1 MTTRV
6 AVVTGANR
14 GIGLEVTRQLAKNKD
29 IHVIL
34 TSRNE
39 EEGQK
44 ALSELSATQGKV
56 TYHKLDVTDESSIQ
70 NLKNHL
76 EHDNGR
82 VDILVNNAGVFLDR
96 HESKQHSVMDVDL
109 DTVRQTL
116 EVNLY
121 GPLRLSQ
128 VLIPLMEKNNYGRIV
143 NMSSGLG
150 QISDMG
156 GEFTAYRFSKVG
168 LNALTRILASETKGQ
183 NILVNTMCPGWI
195 KTRMGGPDAPGSV
208 EEGADTAVWL
218 ATLDNG
224 GPTGQYFRAR
234 APIEW

>member
-14 GIGLEVTRQLAKNKD
+14 GIGLEIVSQLAKNKD

-34 TSRNE
+34 TCRNE

-44 ALSELSATQGKV
+44 ALLDLSSTQGKI
-56 TYHKLDVTDESSIQ
+56 TFHKLDVTDELSIK
-70 NLKNHL
+70 NLKNYL
-76 EHDNGR
+76 EHDVCR
-82 VDILVNNAGVFLDR
+82 VDILVNNAGIFLDN
-96 HESKQHSVMDVDL
+96 HASKQQNVMDVEL
-109 DTVRQTL
+109 DILRKTM

-128 VLIPLMEKNNYGRIV
+128 LLIPLMEKNNYGRIV

-156 GEFTAYRFSKVG
+156 PEFTAYRLSKVG
-168 LNALTRILASETKGQ
+168 LNALTRILAAQTKGQ

-224 GPTGQYFRAR
+224 GPTGHYFRDR
-234 APIEW
+234 TPIEW

>member
-14 GIGLEVTRQLAKNKD
+14 GIGLEITRQLAKNKD

-34 TSRNE
+34 TCRNE

-44 ALSELSATQGKV
+44 ALLGLSSTQRKI
-56 TYHKLDVTDESSIQ
+56 TFHKLDVTDESSIKSF
-70 NLKNHL
+70 KNYL
-76 EHDNGR
+76 EHDVCR
-82 VDILVNNAGVFLDR
+82 VDILVNNAGVFLDN
-96 HESKQHSVMDVDL
+96 HASKQQNVMDVEL
-109 DTVRQTL
+109 DILRKTM

-128 VLIPLMEKNNYGRIV
+128 VLIPLMKKNKYGRIV

-150 QISDMG
+150 QISGMSE
-156 GEFTAYRFSKVG
+156 EFTAYRLSKVG
-168 LNALTRILASETKGQ
+168 LNALTRILAAQTKDQ

-195 KTRMGGPDAPGSV
+195 KTRMGGLDAPGSV

-218 ATLDNG
+218 AMLPDG
-224 GPTGQYFRAR
+224 AVSGQYFRNR
-234 APIEW
+234 TPIEW

>member
-14 GIGLEVTRQLAKNKD
+14 GIGLEITRQLAKNKD

-70 NLKNHL
+70 SLKNHL

-128 VLIPLMEKNNYGRIV
+128 VLIPLMKKNNYGRIV

-156 GEFTAYRFSKVG
+156 GEYTAYRLSKVA
-168 LNALTRILASETKGQ
+168 LNALTRILASEIKGQ

-218 ATLDNG
+218 ATLDDG
-224 GPTGQYFRAR
+224 AASGQYFRNR
-234 APIEW
+234 TPIEW